1 MIGKYMSSLH
11 SSMTKIYPH
20 LFILISGILYPKYPS
35 FISKVI
41 LYFPFFCMILSGL
54 YLNSPSLSSFSLH
67 SFGTSHSLAL
77 EWNMI
82 CEVHPSSPMA
92 DISI

>member
-1 MIGKYMSSLH
+1 MSSLH

-20 LFILISGILYPKYPS
+20 LLFLISGILYPKYPS
-35 FISKVI
+35 FKSKVT
-41 LYFPFFCMILSGL
+41 LYFPFSCVILSGL
-54 YLNSPSLSSFSLH
+54 YLNSPFLNSFSLH

-82 CEVHPSSPMA
+82 CEVHPSSPIA
-92 DISI
+92 DASM